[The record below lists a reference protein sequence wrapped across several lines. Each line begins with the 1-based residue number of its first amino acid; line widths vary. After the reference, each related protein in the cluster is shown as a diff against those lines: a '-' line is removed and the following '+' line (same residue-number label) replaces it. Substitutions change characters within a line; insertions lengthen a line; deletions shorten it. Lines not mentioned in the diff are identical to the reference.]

1 MTDTALPG
9 PRHVTLARDGERL
22 DRALAEAL
30 GDISRSRLKTLI
42 LDGRVSRAGTVVRT
56 PDARTAAGETW
67 TVDLPAPAPA
77 RPEAQ
82 AMDLAIIFEDDHLI
96 VLDKPAGLVVH
107 PAPGN
112 PDRTL
117 VNALIAHCGD
127 SLAGIG
133 GERRPGIV
141 HRLDKDTSGL
151 MAVAKTQAALDSL
164 SRQFASRTAGREY
177 AALVW
182 GVPSPLAGEIEGN
195 IGRDPR
201 HRKRMAVVGGGRAAL
216 TRYAVEK
223 RVGPPARQLASL
235 VACRLATGRTHQIR
249 VHLAWRGHPVIGDP
263 VYGGRA
269 AGGRAAALPKTA
281 RDAVAVLRRQAL
293 HARKL
298 ALDHPASGERLT
310 FEAPL
315 PRDIRQL
322 LDILES
328 IKYLP

>member
-1 MTDTALPG
+1 MTDTTLPG

-30 GDISRSRLKTLI
+30 GDISRSRLKALI
-42 LDGRVSRAGTVVRT
+42 LDGRVSRGGTTVRA
-56 PDARTAAGETW
+56 PDARAVAGETW

-82 AMDLAIIFEDDHLI
+82 AMDLAIVFEDDHLI

-164 SRQFASRTAGREY
+164 SRQFATRTAGREY

-182 GVPSPLAGEIEGN
+182 GVPAPPAGEIEGA

-216 TRYAVEK
+216 TRYAVE
-223 RVGPPARQLASL
+223 RRLGPPDRPLASL

-269 AGGRAAALPKTA
+269 AGGRVAALPEPA
-281 RDAVAVLRRQAL
+281 RRAVAALGRQAL

-310 FEAPL
+310 FDAPI
-315 PRDIRQL
+315 PPDIRQL